1 MVKELRQGLKTKA
14 FIAIFILVQVVMT
27 LLVGM
32 QLLALANGASR
43 GAMVGFDGFFWAFV
57 WIPLLV
63 LMPARGLLAVS
74 DEVKAN
80 TLDLVQLTRMSAFRI
95 VLGKW
100 VALVAQS
107 LLLVA
112 AVLPYAVLRYFFG
125 QVNVVDDL
133 TVIAVM
139 VAVSFV
145 FTAFAVAL
153 SSAPMVFRIIALV
166 VFLPFMFSVGISSL
180 FANRL
185 GFMGMSG
192 SAPSV
197 WLIVTVVGLYVYLL
211 LEIAATRIAP
221 VSENHSAR
229 KRLTALGM
237 AVVANVLAYTADEDV
252 SGLWFLLCTPIWGWI
267 ILEAL
272 CEHTVRL
279 PSLYS
284 SWARRGLMGRIAG
297 RVLYPGWATA
307 LLFTGI
313 LYIAQFNA
321 VYQISQQ
328 AGSGLTDLKQMELI
342 VTFVLI
348 YASAIAPLPVLLLF
362 PRVRQP
368 IWLYVLIQALFG
380 LLFAI
385 ASIVAGTPGVTKEA
399 AYRWLA
405 PFPPS
410 ALFAFMEGGTDGTP
424 LDFYFKV
431 TLAVVVVLVGYLGFR
446 MIKEFRAISGWK
458 INHGLMARTASPQP
472 HSHPHEHGITP
483 DGSDGGGLSVPSTR
497 VCAPADEGR
506 GGCGPAPF
514 AQWSLERGGGQR
526 AGAGYGE
533 LHRLSGPA
541 SLHPWG

>member
-1 MVKELRQGLKTKA
+1 MSSPATTAPTHTLPPPDFSDWLSPILVKELRQGLKTKA
-14 FIAIFILVQVVMT
+14 FISIFILVQVVMT

-63 LMPARGLLAVS
+63 LMPARGLMAVS

-133 TVIAVM
+133 SVIAIM

-145 FTAFAVAL
+145 FTAFTVAL

-166 VFLPFMFSVGISSL
+166 LFLPFMFSVGVGSL
-180 FANRL
+180 FSR
-185 GFMGMSG
+185 GFFFFASASG
-192 SAPSV
+192 SGPPV
-197 WLIVTVVGLYVYLL
+197 WLIATMVGLYVYLL

-229 KRLTALGM
+229 KRMTALGM
-237 AVVANVLAYTADEDV
+237 AAVANVLAYTMHEDV
-252 SGLWFLLCTPIWGWI
+252 AGMWFLLCTPIWGWI

-279 PSLYS
+279 PSLYA
-284 SWARRGLMGRIAG
+284 SWTRRGFLGRMAG

-313 LYIAQFNA
+313 LYLAQFNA
-321 VYQISQQ
+321 VYQISVT

-342 VTFVLI
+342 VTFVLV
-348 YASAIAPLPVLLLF
+348 YASAICPLPVLLLF

-385 ASIVAGTPGVTKEA
+385 ASIVAGTPGVTKEV

-405 PFPPS
+405 PFPSS
-410 ALFAFMEGGTDGTP
+410 ALFAYMEGGTDGTP

-431 TLAVVVVLVGYLGFR
+431 TFAVVVILVAYLGFR
-446 MIKEFRAISGWK
+446 MFKEFRAISRLEDQSK
-458 INHGLMARTASPQP
+458 PETQEAA
-472 HSHPHEHGITP
+472 
-483 DGSDGGGLSVPSTR
+483 
-497 VCAPADEGR
+497 APAL
-506 GGCGPAPF
+506 P
-514 AQWSLERGGGQR
+514 QS
-526 AGAGYGE
+526 
-533 LHRLSGPA
+533 
-541 SLHPWG
+541 

>member
-1 MVKELRQGLKTKA
+1 MNAAAPLTSNPPLPPPDFSDWLSPILVKELRQGLKTKA
-14 FIAIFILVQVVMT
+14 FISIFILVQVVMT

-43 GAMVGFDGFFWAFV
+43 GSMMGFDGFFWAFV

-63 LMPARGLLAVS
+63 LMPARGLMAVS

-133 TVIAVM
+133 TVIAMM

-153 SSAPMVFRIIALV
+153 SSAPLVFRIIALV
-166 VFLPFMFSVGISSL
+166 LFLPFMFSVGVSSL
-180 FANRL
+180 FSNRL
-185 GFMGMSG
+185 FGISGFSG
-192 SAPSV
+192 SGPSV
-197 WLIVTVVGLYVYLL
+197 WMIAAVVGLYVYLL

-221 VSENHSAR
+221 VSENHAAR

-237 AVVANVLAYTADEDV
+237 AVVANVLAYTTDDDV
-252 SGLWFLLCTPIWGWI
+252 SGLWFLLCSPVWAWI
-267 ILEAL
+267 VLEAL

-284 SWARRGLMGRIAG
+284 AWARRGFLGRLAG

-313 LYIAQFNA
+313 LYVAQFNA
-321 VYQISQQ
+321 VYQISAQ

-348 YASAIAPLPVLLLF
+348 YASAVSPLPVLLLF

-405 PFPPS
+405 PFPSS
-410 ALFAFMEGGTDGTP
+410 ALFAFMEGGPEGTP

-446 MIKEFRAISGWK
+446 MIKEFRAISR
-458 INHGLMARTASPQP
+458 LEDQSR
-472 HSHPHEHGITP
+472 P
-483 DGSDGGGLSVPSTR
+483 DGEDRVTPATQPS
-497 VCAPADEGR
+497 
-506 GGCGPAPF
+506 
-514 AQWSLERGGGQR
+514 S
-526 AGAGYGE
+526 
-533 LHRLSGPA
+533 
-541 SLHPWG
+541 